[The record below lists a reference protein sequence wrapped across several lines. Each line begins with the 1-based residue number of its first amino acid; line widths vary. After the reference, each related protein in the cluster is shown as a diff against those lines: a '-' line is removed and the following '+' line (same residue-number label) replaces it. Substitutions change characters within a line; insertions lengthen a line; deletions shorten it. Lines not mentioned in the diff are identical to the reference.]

1 MKQTKAP
8 LVAPSPP
15 SKKKE
20 SVAKGSDPGAIFM
33 AMVLDMSWKLLIV
46 FLVPV
51 LLGNYLDS
59 RLKESYLF
67 LLIGFGVGLILS
79 ILVIFD
85 VYKKAS
91 VIQYKGGH
99 KK

>member
-8 LVAPSPP
+8 LKAPSPP

-20 SVAKGSDPGAIFM
+20 SVAKGSNPGAIFM
-33 AMVLDMSWKLLIV
+33 AMVLDMSWKLIIV

-59 RLKESYLF
+59 RLKVSYAY
-67 LLIGFGVGLILS
+67 LLIGLAVGLILS
-79 ILVIFD
+79 ILVVYD
-85 VYKKAS
+85 VYIKAS
-91 VIQYKGGH
+91 EIQYKSDG

>member
-8 LVAPSPP
+8 LKAPSPP

-20 SVAKGSDPGAIFM
+20 SVAKGSNPGAIFM

-46 FLVPV
+46 FLVPI

-59 RLKESYLF
+59 RFKVSYLF
-67 LLIGFGVGLILS
+67 LLIGFCVGLILS
-79 ILVIFD
+79 ILVVYD

-91 VIQYKGGH
+91 VIQYKGGL